1 VHVGRALVKGA
12 RPLHSNRKPPLMI
25 LQRLRSD
32 EKGQTAT
39 EFALVLPVFCLLLFG
54 IIQFGIIFRDYVTL
68 TDAVRAGARTAAV
81 SRLESAPGAVV
92 EASVRRSATG
102 IDKPCS
108 APGLCVTVNA
118 TWQRGQ
124 DVTVEATYPYEINLL
139 GFVAAT
145 GVLTSRTTERVE

>member
-1 VHVGRALVKGA
+1 
-12 RPLHSNRKPPLMI
+12 MI
-25 LQRLRSD
+25 FQRLRSD

-81 SRLESAPGAVV
+81 SRLESSPVAVV
-92 EASVRRSATG
+92 EASVRNSATG

-108 APGLCVTVNA
+108 TPGLCVTVSS

>member
-1 VHVGRALVKGA
+1 
-12 RPLHSNRKPPLMI
+12 MI

-54 IIQFGIIFRDYVTL
+54 IIQFGIIFKNYVTL

-81 SRLESAPGAVV
+81 SRLETSPETMV
-92 EASVRRSATG
+92 EAAVRNSATG

-108 APGLCVTVNA
+108 APGLCVTVSA
-118 TWQRGQ
+118 TAWERGE

-145 GVLTSRTTERVE
+145 GVLTSTTTERVE